1 MHRKPASHDCSI
13 QRAMKGLTVYTMMN
27 KAWFQSKIGKPIL
40 KFLGQGISPEKL
52 SLSIAIGA
60 AIGILP
66 IVGVTTL
73 IGFAIAIIFRLN
85 VPVVQLLNYM
95 VYPLQ
100 FVLIIPFISLGAFIF
115 QSDLSLS
122 SINHLDVL
130 ADNSFWVT
138 IASFSEMI
146 FYAIIAWLLTCIPL
160 SALVYFAAVG
170 VLRRVD
176 RNREGNPVGKCDLQP
191 CSTGDNGFTRNIN
204 RKSECC
210 RI

>member
-1 MHRKPASHDCSI
+1 
-13 QRAMKGLTVYTMMN
+13 MN
-27 KAWFQSKIGKPIL
+27 MAWFQSKIGKPIL

-73 IGFAIAIIFRLN
+73 IAFAAAVVFRLN
-85 VPVVQLLNYM
+85 VPVVQLLNYL

-100 FVLIIPFISLGAFIF
+100 LVLIIPFISLGAFIF

-122 SINHLDVL
+122 SINDLGVL
-130 ADNSFWVT
+130 NENSFWVT
-138 IASFSEMI
+138 IVSFSEMI
-146 FYAIIAWLLTCIPL
+146 AYAIIAWLLTSIPI
-160 SALVYFAAVG
+160 SALVYFASVT
-170 VLRRVD
+170 VLRRAG
-176 RNREGNPVGKCDLQP
+176 RAKEGNPLSKCDQQS
-191 CSTGDNGFTRNIN
+191 CTTNDIGFAVNIN
-204 RKSECC
+204 RESKCC